1 MTPTVA
7 VIAPGNMGSAVA
19 ARLTEN
25 GVTVVTSLA
34 GRSAASAQRA
44 AVAGMTD
51 AGDADIAA
59 TDFVLSIVPPGEAL
73 ALAERLKPALRAA
86 VRKPVFVDC
95 NAISPQTAGAVAA
108 SIGEAGCPF
117 VDGGIIGPPPAG
129 ADTRTV
135 IYVSGD
141 AAGRVEALNRHGLR
155 IRHAGTRIG
164 DASALKMSYAGITKG
179 LVALGAAMALAAE
192 RAGIG
197 DALRTELSESQPAV
211 LGQLSRGVPGMFPKA
226 YRWVAEFE
234 EIARF
239 AGSAADAEIF
249 EDIARLYSRIA
260 RDVEGPNAETTA
272 LARFYGRAPGRSK

>member
-1 MTPTVA
+1 MKPTVA
-7 VIAPGNMGSAVA
+7 IVAPGSMGAAVA

-25 GVTVVTSLA
+25 GVTVVTSLT
-34 GRSAASAQRA
+34 GRSPASAQRA
-44 AVAGMTD
+44 AASGMTD

-59 TDFVLSIVPPGEAL
+59 ADFILSIVPPGQAL

-86 VRKPVFVDC
+86 GRKPVFVDC
-95 NAISPQTAGAVAA
+95 NAISPQTAGAIAA
-108 SIGEAGCPF
+108 SIGEADCPF
-117 VDGGIIGPPPAG
+117 VDGGIIGPPPG
-129 ADTRTV
+129 AETRTI
-135 IYVSGD
+135 IYVSGE

-155 IRHAGTRIG
+155 IRRAGARIG

-179 LVALGAAMALAAE
+179 LVALGTAMALAAE

-211 LGQLSRGVPGMFPKA
+211 LGQLARGVPGMFPKA

-239 AGSAADAEIF
+239 AGPAADAEIF
-249 EDIARLYSRIA
+249 DDIARLYGRIA
-260 RDVEGPNAETTA
+260 RDVEGPNAETKA
-272 LARFYGRAPGRSK
+272 LARFYGQAPDRTK